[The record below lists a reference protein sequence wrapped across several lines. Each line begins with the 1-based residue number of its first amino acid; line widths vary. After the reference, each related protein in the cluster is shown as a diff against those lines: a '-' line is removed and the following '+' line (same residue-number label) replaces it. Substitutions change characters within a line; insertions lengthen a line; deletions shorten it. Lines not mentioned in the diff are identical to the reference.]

1 MVKNLLVE
9 LGLEEMPAYVVTP
22 SMKQLR
28 DKMGA
33 FLTDHRL
40 TFEKI
45 EMFSTPR
52 RLAVRVVGLADK
64 QSDLTEDFK
73 GPSKKIALDA
83 DGNFTKAAEGFV
95 RGKGLTVEDITFR
108 EIKGEEYV
116 YVTKEEVGRPVEEI
130 IPAVTEVLQALT
142 FPVSMHWANNTFE
155 YIRPVHTLTVLL
167 DERAF
172 DLDFLDIK
180 SGRTSRGHRFLG
192 KETEIASADSY
203 EDDLRAQFVIANPL
217 ERGDMI
223 VEQIRALEE
232 EHGVSIEIDEDLL
245 NEVLNLVEYPTA
257 FLGNFDAKYLEV
269 PEEVLVTSMKEHQRY
284 FVVRDAEGKLLPHFI
299 SVRNG
304 NAEHLENVIKGNE
317 KVLVARL
324 EDGEFFWREDQKLA
338 IADLVE
344 KLGNVTFHEKIGSLA
359 EHMERTGKIAALLA
373 QEAGLD
379 ADETADLTRAA
390 TIYKFDLLTGMVGEF
405 DELQGIMGEKYALL
419 AGENAAVAAAIREHY
434 MPTSADGE
442 LPDTK
447 VGAVL
452 ALADKL
458 DTILSF
464 FSVGL
469 IPSGSN
475 DPYALRRATQGVVR
489 ILDKFGW
496 NIDLAQL
503 VSRLYE
509 LKFDSLN
516 YENQEAVLDF
526 FRARV
531 EKMVD
536 RNIPK
541 DIVTA
546 VLQSTN
552 FVVRDLVETAALLA
566 EKAQEDN
573 FKSAV
578 ESLSRV
584 FNLAEK
590 AQGQTA
596 VNPAL
601 FENQEEK
608 DLAAAIESVE
618 LTSDLAAN
626 LDQLFALS
634 PVIDAFFDHTMVMAE
649 DEAVRNNRLA
659 LLASLTAK
667 AGQMAQ
673 FNQINTK

>member
-116 YVTKEEVGRPVEEI
+116 YVTKEEIGRPVEEI

-167 DERAF
+167 DEQAF

-203 EDDLRAQFVIANPL
+203 EDDLRAQFVIASPL

-223 VEQIRALEE
+223 VEQIRTLEE

-338 IADLVE
+338 IADLVG
-344 KLGNVTFHEKIGSLA
+344 KLSNVTFHEKIGSLA

-379 ADETADLTRAA
+379 ADETADLARAA
-390 TIYKFDLLTGMVGEF
+390 AIYKFDLLTGMVGEF

-503 VSRLYE
+503 LGRLYE
-509 LKFDSLN
+509 LKFDSLS
-516 YENQEAVLDF
+516 YENQAAVLDF

-531 EKMVD
+531 EKMMD
-536 RNIPK
+536 RSIPK
-541 DIVTA
+541 DIVTS
-546 VLQSTN
+546 VLQSTH

-590 AQGQTA
+590 AQGQTD

-608 DLAAAIESVE
+608 DLAAAIEKVE

-659 LLASLTAK
+659 LLASLTSK
-667 AGQMAQ
+667 AGQLAK